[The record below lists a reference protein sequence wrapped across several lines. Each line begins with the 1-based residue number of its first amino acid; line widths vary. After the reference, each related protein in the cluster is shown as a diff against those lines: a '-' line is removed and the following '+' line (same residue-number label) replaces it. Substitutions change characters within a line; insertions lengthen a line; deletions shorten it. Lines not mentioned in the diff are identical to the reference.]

1 MFLADVAGRFS
12 RMYEVPRVKKLVL
25 GLLGAAA
32 ALGAATNAS
41 AAVVIVGGG
50 TTVDVTGPTTLDGG
64 INFSMG
70 YSDSGSSSPF
80 IETLSWNNT
89 LSGIYG
95 ITLSTTAALAGGAN
109 DVDITSAFL
118 TGGSVIGSLG
128 LIADPD
134 NTDLNE
140 DYALNTLLESGTYT
154 LTIQG
159 TRGTTGSFG
168 GNVAF
173 TAAAVP
179 EPATWAMMLFGFGA
193 VGFAM
198 RRRRQPTLAQ
208 IA

>member
-1 MFLADVAGRFS
+1 M
-12 RMYEVPRVKKLVL
+12 KKLVV
-25 GLLGAAA
+25 GLLGAVA
-32 ALGAATNAS
+32 ALGAASSAN
-41 AAVVIVGGG
+41 AAVMIVNSG

-64 INFSMG
+64 LNFSLG

-80 IETLSWNNT
+80 IETLPWTNT

-95 ITLSTTAALAGGAN
+95 ITLSTTAAVAGGAN
-109 DVDITSAFL
+109 DVDITAAFL
-118 TGGSVIGSLG
+118 SGGSILGSLG
-128 LIADPD
+128 LTPDGD

-140 DYALNTLLESGTYT
+140 DYSLNALLGSGTYT